1 LKRTSEMALTPE
13 LVALCERTVDDPGPE
28 RGECEMSDEDFHRA
42 AARLDRECADR
53 PLWLFAYGSLIW
65 KPAFDP
71 VETRRAT
78 AVGWHRSF
86 CISMNRWRGSPEQPG
101 LMMAIMRGGTCH
113 GVAYRLPQEDRTE
126 QIHRMLWRETSY
138 SEDLESV
145 RWIDVDTDDGK
156 VRALTFWA
164 APKGS
169 YIVKKLGPE
178 DTARR
183 IARACGHIGSNA
195 AYLYNTVSKL
205 AEFGIRDRNLWQ
217 LQELVAAE
225 IQVMAS
231 ERQSATVIPAI
242 V

>member
-1 LKRTSEMALTPE
+1 MKRTTEMALTPE
-13 LVALCERTVDDPGPE
+13 LVALCERQVDDPGPE
-28 RGECEMSDEDFHRA
+28 HGSVEMSVAQMRDA
-42 AARLDRECADR
+42 AARLDRECSDR

-65 KPAFDP
+65 KPEFDS
-71 VETRRAT
+71 VETRRAN
-78 AVGWHRSF
+78 AAGWHRSF
-86 CISMNRWRGSPEQPG
+86 CISMNRWRGSTEQPG
-101 LMMAIMRGGTCH
+101 LMMAIMRGGTCR
-113 GVAYRLPQEDRTE
+113 GVAYRLPDEGRAE
-126 QIHRMLWRETSY
+126 QIYRMLWRETSY

-169 YIVKKLGPE
+169 YIIRKLRPE

-205 AEFGIRDRNLWQ
+205 AEFGIRDRNLWH

-225 IQVMAS
+225 IMAMVS
-231 ERQSATVIPAI
+231 ERKAATVIPAI
-242 V
+242 I